1 MHIRFLDHGH
11 QSFLRPPSRL
21 EQAGKVRPLPEFGD
35 PEIHRAH
42 PGFPLTGSI
51 PIAVGG
57 ALIRTLVP
65 IGTHFSAHF
74 ELHQGLA
81 ENRDG
86 FSKKVGIMHSVLAQ
100 KLFKC
105 DAKIGHFRVLLC
117 DVLVL
122 QRMEP
127 ESDLFC
133 QDHPLFTPLLGTLTL
148 FHDGGVVAVSLFL
161 FAVYYMFK
169 DINARC
175 GKKERFWIYFILIG
189 LVFINLTD
197 SSKFVSSPKESW
209 VMLWFPMVFIAAWMS
224 SKESFQKA
232 EAGQEQVSQT
242 CARRIQKTI

>member
-1 MHIRFLDHGH
+1 
-11 QSFLRPPSRL
+11 SFLRPPSRL

-117 DVLVL
+117 EVLVL

-133 QDHPLFTPLLGTLTL
+133 QDHPLFTPLPGTLTIGPIKKRGNTCGKVL
-148 FHDGGVVAVSLFL
+148 RPLRGLSEKPPMMRVWDDGGGNPVLLQRAQKSSSSGKPAVLHVS
-161 FAVYYMFK
+161 AG
-169 DINARC
+169 IPHP
-175 GKKERFWIYFILIG
+175 
-189 LVFINLTD
+189 LTY
-197 SSKFVSSPKESW
+197 S
-209 VMLWFPMVFIAAWMS
+209 
-224 SKESFQKA
+224 
-232 EAGQEQVSQT
+232 
-242 CARRIQKTI
+242 

>member
-1 MHIRFLDHGH
+1 
-11 QSFLRPPSRL
+11 
-21 EQAGKVRPLPEFGD
+21 
-35 PEIHRAH
+35 
-42 PGFPLTGSI
+42 

-133 QDHPLFTPLLGTLTL
+133 QDHPLFTPLLGTLTEGRSASGWPTT
-148 FHDGGVVAVSLFL
+148 FSMDAGAV
-161 FAVYYMFK
+161 
-169 DINARC
+169 
-175 GKKERFWIYFILIG
+175 
-189 LVFINLTD
+189 
-197 SSKFVSSPKESW
+197 
-209 VMLWFPMVFIAAWMS
+209 
-224 SKESFQKA
+224 
-232 EAGQEQVSQT
+232 
-242 CARRIQKTI
+242 

>member
-1 MHIRFLDHGH
+1 
-11 QSFLRPPSRL
+11 
-21 EQAGKVRPLPEFGD
+21 
-35 PEIHRAH
+35 
-42 PGFPLTGSI
+42 FPLTGSI

-86 FSKKVGIMHSVLAQ
+86 FSKKAGIMHSVLAQ

-148 FHDGGVVAVSLFL
+148 PASSLPQVVPS
-161 FAVYYMFK
+161 FARYA
-169 DINARC
+169 ARSAF
-175 GKKERFWIYFILIG
+175 R
-189 LVFINLTD
+189 
-197 SSKFVSSPKESW
+197 SSPKLC
-209 VMLWFPMVFIAAWMS
+209 VKIAP
-224 SKESFQKA
+224 
-232 EAGQEQVSQT
+232 GNG
-242 CARRIQKTI
+242 

>member
-1 MHIRFLDHGH
+1 
-11 QSFLRPPSRL
+11 
-21 EQAGKVRPLPEFGD
+21 
-35 PEIHRAH
+35 
-42 PGFPLTGSI
+42 

-122 QRMEP
+122 QRLEP

-133 QDHPLFTPLLGTLTL
+133 QDHPLFTPLLGTLTSRDQSL
-148 FHDGGVVAVSLFL
+148 PCFDLHETRAKGVRGAGVGSFRREV
-161 FAVYYMFK
+161 
-169 DINARC
+169 
-175 GKKERFWIYFILIG
+175 G
-189 LVFINLTD
+189 LVMDRYDLSIVIPAYN
-197 SSKFVSSPKESW
+197 E
-209 VMLWFPMVFIAAWMS
+209 
-224 SKESFQKA
+224 E
-232 EAGQEQVSQT
+232 
-242 CARRIQKTI
+242 

>member
-1 MHIRFLDHGH
+1 
-11 QSFLRPPSRL
+11 
-21 EQAGKVRPLPEFGD
+21 
-35 PEIHRAH
+35 
-42 PGFPLTGSI
+42 

-100 KLFKC
+100 MLCKC

-133 QDHPLFTPLLGTLTL
+133 QDHPLFTPLLGTLTPIQWTPSAGSWAKSPSKCTP
-148 FHDGGVVAVSLFL
+148 GGTGA
-161 FAVYYMFK
+161 
-169 DINARC
+169 
-175 GKKERFWIYFILIG
+175 
-189 LVFINLTD
+189 
-197 SSKFVSSPKESW
+197 SSPR
-209 VMLWFPMVFIAAWMS
+209 AASTATTPFKRWSPS
-224 SKESFQKA
+224 S
-232 EAGQEQVSQT
+232 
-242 CARRIQKTI
+242 

>member
-1 MHIRFLDHGH
+1 M
-11 QSFLRPPSRL
+11 
-21 EQAGKVRPLPEFGD
+21 
-35 PEIHRAH
+35 
-42 PGFPLTGSI
+42 
-51 PIAVGG
+51 
-57 ALIRTLVP
+57 
-65 IGTHFSAHF
+65 
-74 ELHQGLA
+74 
-81 ENRDG
+81 
-86 FSKKVGIMHSVLAQ
+86 VGIILVFVISVAQ
-100 KLFKC
+100 KERRYLFFSFGAVAAAVIVAALMVFNVITL
-105 DAKIGHFRVLLC
+105 DLLSKRGWSYRPDIWAAILESGKDTC
-117 DVLVL
+117 WFGNGVMKDFNETEAHRILIESVKLNAYHAHNTLL
-122 QRMEP
+122 Q
-127 ESDLFC
+127 
-133 QDHPLFTPLLGTLTL
+133 L

-209 VMLWFPMVFIAAWMS
+209 VMLWFPMVFIAAWLS